1 MGRMIAMLGVF
12 LLAFVVQGCGE
23 ARTRTRTG
31 GYPLWD
37 MPAGAALERTFEA
50 PVKTIDPAELAGEK
64 EEKGAK

>member
-1 MGRMIAMLGVF
+1 MARMIARMGVL
-12 LLAFVVQGCGE
+12 LLACVVQGCGE
-23 ARTRTRTG
+23 AQTRSRTA

-37 MPAGAALERTFEA
+37 MPAGAALERTFQA

>member
-1 MGRMIAMLGVF
+1 MARMIAWMGVL
-12 LLAFVVQGCGE
+12 LLAFLVQACGE
-23 ARTRTRTG
+23 ARTRSRTA

>member
-1 MGRMIAMLGVF
+1 MARMIARMGVL
-12 LLAFVVQGCGE
+12 LLACVVQACGQ

>member
-1 MGRMIAMLGVF
+1 MGRMIALMGV
-12 LLAFVVQGCGE
+12 LLVASIVQGCGQ

-50 PVKTIDPAELAGEK
+50 PVKTGDPAELAGEK

>member
-1 MGRMIAMLGVF
+1 MARVITWMGVL
-12 LLAFVVQGCGE
+12 LLACVVQGCGE
-23 ARTRTRTG
+23 ARTRSRTG
-31 GYPLWD
+31 GYRLWG

>member
-1 MGRMIAMLGVF
+1 MARVITWMGVL
-12 LLAFVVQGCGE
+12 LLACVVQACGQ

-37 MPAGAALERTFEA
+37 MPAGAALERTFQA

>member
-1 MGRMIAMLGVF
+1 MGRMIARMGVL
-12 LLAFVVQGCGE
+12 LLACVVQACGQ

-37 MPAGAALERTFEA
+37 MPAGAALERTFQA

>member
-1 MGRMIAMLGVF
+1 MARVITWMGVL
-12 LLAFVVQGCGE
+12 LLAFLVQACGQ
-23 ARTRTRTG
+23 ARTRSRTG
-31 GYPLWD
+31 GYPLWG

>member
-12 LLAFVVQGCGE
+12 LLAFVVQACGQG
-23 ARTRTRTG
+23 RTRSRTA

-37 MPAGAALERTFEA
+37 MPAGAALERTFQA

>member
-1 MGRMIAMLGVF
+1 MGRMITWMGVLML
-12 LLAFVVQGCGE
+12 ACVVQACGQ

-37 MPAGAALERTFEA
+37 MPAGAALERTFQA
-50 PVKTIDPAELAGEK
+50 PVKTFDPAELAGEK